1 MRLRPSL
8 ARLVV
13 ALAAAGV
20 TAGCRPDPG
29 ASRYDQQ
36 EPFPHDDGGGEALPG
51 PFPYVP
57 GARRLSVGAFY
68 EGGASDVIPVD
79 NMASNLYVYS
89 DTVTL
94 LPDPE
99 HIEGKTSTRA
109 THAGLT
115 WWGFGVHWMMAR
127 DLGTW
132 THLHVSLRSADATFA
147 AVDVGMN
154 NANPVFV
161 HAGRLRLRQRRRVA
175 QPRHPGR
182 RLRRRRP
189 RRHAGRRAV
198 RPQWR
203 RRQRRREAA
212 HRRRLL
218 HRRLNGAEEVGADV
232 AALLAVLPD
241 KDRTRLGSLV
251 GRVVKQ
257 V

>member
-1 MRLRPSL
+1 M
-8 ARLVV
+8 ARV
-13 ALAAAGV
+13 AVAVAVAAAGM
-20 TAGCRPDPG
+20 ASGCRPDPG

-115 WWGFGVHWMMAR
+115 WWGFGVHWMTAR

-161 HAGRLRLRQRRRVA
+161 HAADYGYTSDDAWHSLAIPVA
-175 QPRHPGR
+175 DFV
-182 RLRRRRP
+182 
-189 RRHAGRRAV
+189 AGGLDVTA
-198 RPQWR
+198 
-203 RRQRRREAA
+203 
-212 HRRRLL
+212 
-218 HRRLNGAEEVGADV
+218 V
-232 AALLAVLPD
+232 AAPFVLSGGAGSGGEKLLIDDVYFTAD
-241 KDRTRLGSLV
+241 
-251 GRVVKQ
+251 
-257 V
+257 